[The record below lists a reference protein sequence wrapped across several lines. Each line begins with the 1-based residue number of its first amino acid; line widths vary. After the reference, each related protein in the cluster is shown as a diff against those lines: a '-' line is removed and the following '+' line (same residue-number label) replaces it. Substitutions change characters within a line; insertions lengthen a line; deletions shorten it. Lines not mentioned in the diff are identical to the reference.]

1 MYRIKKK
8 ISSIVHYFVD
18 PRYRFILDAHLLK
31 KYDNMPDDIY
41 LQRMFECCNGCTLA
55 INNSTT
61 FNEKL
66 QWLKL
71 YDRRPEYTI
80 MADKY
85 RVREFIAEKIGEEY
99 LIPLIGVWDSPEEID
114 FDALPDRFVLK
125 CNHNSGLG
133 MYICH
138 NKDEMNIRAVKKG
151 LRKGLRQDYYLTG
164 REWPYKN
171 IPRKIIAEQYM
182 EDASGGLID
191 YKIHCFNGEPR
202 FILACSDRFSGN
214 GLREDF
220 LTIDWQRLPVKRP
233 NIRISEVLMEKPLE
247 LEEILELSRKLA
259 KDIPFVRVDFYIINH
274 KVYFSEMT
282 FFPASGFAAFE
293 PDEWDTIFG
302 SWLTLPEKV

>member
-1 MYRIKKK
+1 MGLISPAKK
-8 ISSIVHYFVD
+8 IIRYFRD
-18 PRYRFILDAHLLK
+18 PDYRFMTTAYLTHRFDS
-31 KYDNMPDDIY
+31 MPDDEFLIRKY
-41 LQRMFECCNGCTLA
+41 KVCLGKELNLEQPER
-55 INNSTT
+55 

-71 YDRRPEYTI
+71 FDQRNIYTI
-80 MADKY
+80 CADKY
-85 RVREFIAEKIGEEY
+85 AVKEYVANIIGAEYI
-99 LIPLIGVWDSPEEID
+99 IPALGAWDSPDHID
-114 FDALPDRFVLK
+114 FNALPNRFVLK

-133 MYICH
+133 MYICR
-138 NKDEMNIRAVKKG
+138 NKDEMNIRAVKHG
-151 LRKGLRQDYYLTG
+151 LRKGLKQDYYLTG
-164 REWPYKN
+164 REWPYRN

-191 YKIHCFNGEPR
+191 YKVHCFNGEPR
-202 FILACSDRFSGN
+202 FILVCSDRFSGN

-233 NIRISEVLMEKPLE
+233 NIRTSEILMEKPSE
-247 LEEILELSRKLA
+247 LETLLELSKKLS

-293 PDEWDTIFG
+293 PDEWDTTFG
-302 SWLTLPEKV
+302 SWLLLPEKV